1 MRWRSTRGGC
11 PPDDFR
17 TALFRGLAPD
27 GGLYL
32 PERWPRLP
40 AGAMDARRSLAET
53 AFEMMRLF
61 LDDVPPEDLR
71 AVCEDALDFPIPLV
85 ELEGGI
91 RVLELFHGPTCAF
104 KDVGARFM
112 ARLMGWFLRDG
123 EGPVTILVA
132 TSGDTGSAVAQAFL
146 GVPGTRVVVL
156 YPRGKVTP
164 LQEKQFTT
172 LGGNVTALAV
182 AGTFDDCQRLAK
194 AAFGD
199 AELHRRV
206 RLTSANSINVGR
218 LFPQTV
224 YYAHAVRQL
233 PPGSAPPRF
242 CTPSGN
248 FGNLCAG
255 LIAARCGMPAAGFL
269 AATNVNDVVPE
280 YLDTGVY
287 RPRPSRETISNAMDV
302 GDPSNFARI
311 LDLYGGDA
319 EALRRDVRGT
329 RHGDEETRAAIR
341 DVHARTGYVMDPH
354 TAVGYLGLR
363 ASPRGGD
370 GPDVLLA
377 TAHPAKFRE
386 SVEPAIG
393 AKVPVPPALAAC
405 LERESRAETIPAE
418 LGAVREALLADPGGD

>member
-1 MRWRSTRGGC
+1 MLWRSTRGDC

-40 AGAMDARRSLAET
+40 EGALRGAATLPDV
-53 AFEMMRLF
+53 AFEVLRLF
-61 LDDVPPEDLR
+61 LDDIPAEDLR

-112 ARLMGWFLRDG
+112 ARLMGLSLR
-123 EGPVTILVA
+123 EGDDPVTILVA

-182 AGTFDDCQRLAK
+182 EGTFDDCQRLAK
-194 AAFGD
+194 GAFGD
-199 AELHRRV
+199 AELRRRV

-218 LFPQTV
+218 LIPQAV
-224 YYAHAVRQL
+224 YYAHAAAEL
-233 PPGSAPPRF
+233 PDGGPAPRF

-255 LIAARCGMPAAGFL
+255 LIAARVGVPAAGFL

-280 YLDTGVY
+280 FLDTGVY
-287 RPRPSRETISNAMDV
+287 RARPSVETMSNAMDV

-311 LDLYGGDA
+311 LDLYRGDA
-319 EALRRDVRGT
+319 DALRRDVRGS
-329 RHGDEETRAAIR
+329 RHGDAETRAALR

-354 TAVGYLGLR
+354 TAVGYLGIR
-363 ASPRGGD
+363 AFPRADG

-405 LERESRAETIPAE
+405 LERESRAETIAADP
-418 LGAVREALLADPGGD
+418 GAVRRALLEGVPGG